1 MTKFIQL
8 ILHAAVGGASAG
20 LGAVAAGAPMNS
32 RTVLYPVI
40 GSIASSIFSLLS
52 RLGSFADRKY

>member
-1 MTKFIQL
+1 MKNFFKL

-32 RTVLYPVI
+32 RTVIYPVI
-40 GSIASSIFSLLS
+40 GSIASSLFSLLS
-52 RLGSFADRKY
+52 RLGCPADRR